1 VCLDQVSI
9 LVLKCLDK
17 YEMHEDLVS
26 TAVIFHKRLNT
37 KLWNKGNLKPLIRYT
52 LLKIAKNFIDYIGI
66 DQLHLQDITLSGS
79 NAGYTYS
86 RNSDID
92 LHLVVDVPEDKKI
105 LLKQLFDAKKNQY
118 NFQHNIQIKGI
129 DVELYVQDSQ
139 QPHTSSGIYSVLDD
153 RWLKIPE
160 TVEDIVDRAAVKEKY
175 KQFAGKVRVALRS
188 DDLDSVKEVLDS
200 IKRLRQH
207 GLSTSGELS
216 AENIAFKVLR
226 AKGHIEKLRNH
237 ISTIEAEKLS
247 LEQQYEN

>member
-1 VCLDQVSI
+1 MCLDLVSI

-26 TAVIFHKRLNT
+26 TAVIFHRRLNT

-92 LHLVVDVPEDKKI
+92 LHLVVEIPEDKKI

-129 DVELYVQDSQ
+129 DVEVYVQDSQ

-160 TVEDIVDRAAVKEKY
+160 TVEDTVDRAAVKEKY
-175 KQFAGKVRVALRS
+175 KQFVGKVRVALRS

-207 GLSTSGELS
+207 GLSTGGELS

>member
-1 VCLDQVSI
+1 MCLDLVSI

-26 TAVIFHKRLNT
+26 TAVIFHRRLNT

-66 DQLHLQDITLSGS
+66 EELHLQDITLSGS

-92 LHLVVDVPEDKKI
+92 LHLVVDIPEDKKI

-160 TVEDIVDRAAVKEKY
+160 TVEDTVDRAAVKEKY
-175 KQFAGKVRVALRS
+175 KQFVGKVRVALRS

-207 GLSTSGELS
+207 GLSTGGELS
-216 AENIAFKVLR
+216 SENIAFKVLR
-226 AKGHIEKLRNH
+226 AKGYIEKLRNH

>member
-1 VCLDQVSI
+1 
-9 LVLKCLDK
+9 
-17 YEMHEDLVS
+17 MHEDLVS
-26 TAVIFHKRLNT
+26 SAVIFHRRLNL
-37 KLWNKGNLKPLIRYT
+37 KLWSKGRLKPIVRYT
-52 LLKIAKNFIDYIGI
+52 LLKIAKNFVEYIGI
-66 DQLHLQDITLSGS
+66 EELYLQDITLSGS

-92 LHLVVDVPEDKKI
+92 LHLVVDMPEDKKI

-139 QPHTSSGIYSVLDD
+139 QPHTSAGIYSVLDD

-160 TVEDIVDRAAVKEKY
+160 TMEDTVDRAAVKQKY
-175 KQFAGKVRVALRS
+175 KQFVGKVRVALRS
-188 DDLDSVKEVLDS
+188 DDVESVKEVLDS

-207 GLSTSGELS
+207 GLSTGGELS

-237 ISTIEAEKLS
+237 ISNIEAEELS
-247 LEQQYEN
+247 LEQQYENL

>member
-1 VCLDQVSI
+1 VSI

-37 KLWNKGNLKPLIRYT
+37 KLWNKGNLSPLIRYT

-92 LHLVVDVPEDKKI
+92 LHLVVEIPEDKKI

-129 DVELYVQDSQ
+129 DVEVYVQDSQ

-160 TVEDIVDRAAVKEKY
+160 TVEDTVDRAAVKEKY
-175 KQFAGKVRVALRS
+175 KQFVGKVRVALRS

-207 GLSTSGELS
+207 GLSTGGELS